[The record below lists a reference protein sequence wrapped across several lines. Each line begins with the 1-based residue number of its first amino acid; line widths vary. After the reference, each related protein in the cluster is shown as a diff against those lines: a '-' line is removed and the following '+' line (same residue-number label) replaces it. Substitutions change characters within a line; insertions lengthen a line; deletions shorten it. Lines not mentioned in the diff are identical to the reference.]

1 MGTIWPPKNM
11 KIHPRPLET
20 KKIWLK
26 QKKTYLVFSGTVPLV
41 QLFNWDR
48 PIVQWLIKGWGV
60 EEEKKSLLCILP
72 PKPRGIQSVGAHLP
86 PRHEHENIHQ
96 DFCESCKLSGNK
108 VGVCAD
114 CDWVGLDCR
123 PCSYKC
129 DLSWCRRHRPSVS
142 HLESIVQYSVI
153 CRTGLSWVIVICNW
167 QNMILI
173 RSSVTRTNFCFVH
186 QVHYA
191 HHSCRVAT
199 IAKKTVMFYW
209 ND

>member
-1 MGTIWPPKNM
+1 MVDK
-11 KIHPRPLET
+11 RLR
-20 KKIWLK
+20 
-26 QKKTYLVFSGTVPLV
+26 S
-41 QLFNWDR
+41 
-48 PIVQWLIKGWGV
+48 WGG
-60 EEEKKSLLCILP
+60 EKSLLCILP

-86 PRHEHENIHQ
+86 RRHEHENIHQ

-186 QVHYA
+186 QVHNA

-199 IAKKTVMFYW
+199 IAKKQSCSIRMIKSYERKHIPQKRLPTQRLLNDKRNMFKL
-209 ND
+209 